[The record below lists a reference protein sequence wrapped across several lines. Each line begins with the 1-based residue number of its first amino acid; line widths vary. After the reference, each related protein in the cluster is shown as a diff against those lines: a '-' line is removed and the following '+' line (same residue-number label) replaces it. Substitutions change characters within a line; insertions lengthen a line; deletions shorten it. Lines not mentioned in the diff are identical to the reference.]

1 MDMELTLPAAFIVG
15 LLGGVH
21 CIGMCGGIVAALTG
35 SLDTGIR
42 ASRGRFLVALLAYN
56 TGRIASYTLAGVVLG
71 LLGQQVNMLEP
82 LTGFPVAR
90 VFSGVFMLL
99 LGVYLAGWW
108 PALRW
113 LEQAGTHIWK
123 RIEPLGRRFI
133 PIRHSG
139 HAVVL
144 GMLWGWLPCGMVY
157 AVLALA
163 LASGSTLYGGLT
175 MLAFGLG
182 TLPLMLA
189 MGVAFSALARRLQ
202 GRIIRA
208 LAGITVMLFGVYT
221 LVVVPADHRQ
231 HTQHGTLQHVHP
243 EALRQPSGAVSEP
256 GLRPPG
262 SPGGQY

>member
-1 MDMELTLPAAFIVG
+1 MEAGLTLPAAFIVG

-35 SLDTGIR
+35 SVDSGIR
-42 ASRGRFLVALLAYN
+42 ASRGRFLVTLLAYN
-56 TGRIASYTLAGVVLG
+56 TGRIFSYTLAGVFLG
-71 LLGQQVNMLEP
+71 LLGQQVDLLEP

-123 RIEPLGRRFI
+123 RIEPLGRRYL

-139 HAVVL
+139 QALIL

-163 LASGSTLYGGLT
+163 LASGSTLNGGLT

-189 MGVAFSALARRLQ
+189 MGVAFSTLARRLQ

-208 LAGITVMLFGVYT
+208 LAGITVMLFGIYT
-221 LVVVPADHRQ
+221 LVMVPADHRP
-231 HTQHGTLQHVHP
+231 HGEHGLHQHVHP
-243 EALRQPSGAVSEP
+243 PAIPAGF
-256 GLRPPG
+256 
-262 SPGGQY
+262 

>member
-1 MDMELTLPAAFIVG
+1 MEVALTLPAAFIVG

-35 SLDTGIR
+35 SLDAGVR
-42 ASRGRFLVALLAYN
+42 ASRGRFLAALLAYN
-56 TGRIASYTLAGVVLG
+56 TGRIASYTLAGVLLG
-71 LLGQQVNMLEP
+71 LLGQQVSALDSVA
-82 LTGFPVAR
+82 GFPVAR

-99 LGVYLAGWW
+99 LGIYLAGWW

-113 LEQAGTHIWK
+113 LEQAGAHLWK

-139 HAVVL
+139 QALVL

-163 LASGSTLYGGLT
+163 LASGTTLHGGLT
-175 MLAFGLG
+175 MFAFGLG

-202 GRIIRA
+202 GRILRT
-208 LAGITVMLFGVYT
+208 LAGITVLLFGVYT
-221 LVVVPADHRQ
+221 LVATPSGHRQ
-231 HTQHGTLQHVHP
+231 HAGHGTAQHVHP
-243 EALRQPSGAVSEP
+243 EAASQSS
-256 GLRPPG
+256 RPAN
-262 SPGGQY
+262 

>member
-1 MDMELTLPAAFIVG
+1 METGLTLPAAFIVG

-35 SLDTGIR
+35 SLDAGIR
-42 ASRGRFLVALLAYN
+42 ASRGRFLAAALAYN
-56 TGRIASYTLAGVVLG
+56 AGRIASYSVAGVVLG
-71 LLGQQVNMLEP
+71 LLGQQVNMLES
-82 LTGFPVAR
+82 LTGFPLAR

-113 LEQAGTHIWK
+113 LEQAGARLWK

-139 HAVVL
+139 QAFVL

-189 MGVAFSALARRLQ
+189 MGVSFNALARRLQ
-202 GRIIRA
+202 GRTIRA
-208 LAGITVMLFGVYT
+208 LAGITVLLFGVYT
-221 LVVVPADHRQ
+221 LVVVPSDHRQ
-231 HTQHGTLQHVHP
+231 HAQHNPVQHVHP
-243 EALRQPSGAVSEP
+243 ETASQPSRP
-256 GLRPPG
+256 GF
-262 SPGGQY
+262 